1 MSPIAI
7 QVGNFVVY
15 KYSLCML
22 TAFVIGYILAI
33 IEAKK
38 HNITEKFVTDFLF
51 YLVPISIIGA
61 RLYYVAFSF
70 NDYKDSLIDIF
81 KVWNGGLAIHGG
93 VIFGLIFLIFYTKKH
108 KVDTIRFMDIAAV
121 SLVLGQAIGRWGNFF
136 NQEAYGPATTLAT
149 LKSWHIPNFIIDNM
163 KIGNVYYQ
171 PTFFYESMGCLLI
184 FIILL
189 LIRKIKKVPAGTI
202 CSIYLIC
209 YGIIR
214 FLIEGLRQDSLMFM
228 SLKIAQCVSIF
239 MIISGIV
246 LLIYSFRVQIKQLFI
261 IVKNKFHSKKVIK

>member
-1 MSPIAI
+1 MSPVAI
-7 QVGNFVVY
+7 QIGSVVIY

-22 TAFVIGYILAI
+22 TAFIIGYILALF
-33 IEAKK
+33 EVKK
-38 HNITEKFVTDFLF
+38 RGITEKFLTDFLF
-51 YLVPISIIGA
+51 YLVPITIIGA

-70 NDYKDSLIDIF
+70 DEYKNNLIDIF

-93 VIFGLIFLIFYTKKH
+93 VIAGLIFLIIYTKKH
-108 KVDTIRFMDIAAV
+108 KVDTIKLMDIAAV

-149 LKSWHIPNFIIDNM
+149 LKNYHIPNFIINNM
-163 KIGNVYYQ
+163 KINGYYHH
-171 PTFFYESMGCLLI
+171 PTFLYESIGCLII

-189 LIRKIKKVPAGTI
+189 FVRRIRNVKTGVVS
-202 CSIYLIC
+202 SIYLIL

-228 SLKIAQCVSIF
+228 NLRIAQCVSLFSIVA
-239 MIISGIV
+239 GIG
-246 LLIYSFRVQIKQLFI
+246 LLVYSL
-261 IVKNKFHSKKVIK
+261 KNNNNYN